1 MKLANMTGLY
11 VPAKS
16 PLHRLDARAKF
27 FGFLILVAAV
37 ILSDSLYGYAIIV
50 AVTIALAAM
59 CGMPLGTAFASVR
72 RLWSVFIIIFIMN
85 AFFFETEEPI
95 WHWWI
100 ITLSKAGMIQG
111 FSVVFRILI
120 IMVLS
125 NILTLT
131 TPPMEITGAI
141 QLMLKPLNLL
151 RIPADDIAMIIS
163 VAIQF
168 IPTLLEET
176 DTIKKAQIARGA
188 KFESKKLRE
197 RAAAFLPL
205 LVPIFLSAFKRADEL
220 AMAMEARGYR
230 GAKNR
235 TKKKTVPMTG
245 KAWLALV
252 LCTAICAAEIII

>member
-1 MKLANMTGLY
+1 MKMSNVTGLY
-11 VPAKS
+11 APVDS

-37 ILSDSLYGYAIIV
+37 ILSDSLIGYAVII
-50 AVTIALAAM
+50 AVTLALAAM
-59 CGMPLGTAFASVR
+59 CGMSFGTAFASVR
-72 RLWSVFIIIFIMN
+72 RLWSIFLVIFIMN
-85 AFFFETEEPI
+85 AFFFATEKPI
-95 WHWWI
+95 WSWWI
-100 ITLSKAGMIQG
+100 VTLSVEGMLQG

-120 IMVLS
+120 ILVLS

-131 TPPMEITGAI
+131 TPPMEITSAI
-141 QLMLKPLNLL
+141 QLMLKPLKLL
-151 RIPADDIAMIIS
+151 HIPADDIAMIIS

-188 KFESKKLRE
+188 RFESKKLRE
-197 RAAAFLPL
+197 RAAALLPL

-235 TKKKTVPMTG
+235 TKKKSVPMTG
-245 KAWLALV
+245 RAWLALILCV
-252 LCTAICAAEIII
+252 AVCTAEVFI

>member
-1 MKLANMTGLY
+1 MTLSNMTGLY
-11 VPAKS
+11 VPGES
-16 PLHRLDARAKF
+16 PLHRLDSRAKF
-27 FGFLILVAAV
+27 FGFLILTAAV
-37 ILSDSLYGYAIIV
+37 ILADTAAGCVIIT
-50 AVTIALAAM
+50 AVMLVLAKM
-59 CGMPLGTAFASVR
+59 CGLPASAPFSSVR
-72 RLWSVFIIIFIMN
+72 RLWSLFVIVFILN
-85 AFFFETEEPI
+85 ALFFSAENAI

-100 ITLSKAGMIQG
+100 ITLSKEGIVQG

-120 IMVLS
+120 IMVLG

-131 TPPMEITGAI
+131 TPPMEITSSI
-141 QLMLKPLNLL
+141 QLMLRPLKLL

-188 KFESKKLRE
+188 KFESKKLKE

-230 GAKNR
+230 GAKYR
-235 TKKKTVPMTG
+235 TKKNSVPMTAR
-245 KAWLALV
+245 AWLALL
-252 LCTAICAAEIII
+252 LCAAVCAAEIIV